1 MPRKSPPWLLNQ
13 KGECTIVDTKLQ
25 HKQNPTL
32 AFIPRRVLLKIS
44 GESLCGKQ
52 PSGLDPAQMQKLVQA
67 IKAVQAKGY
76 EVVLVV
82 GAGNFFRG
90 AQGAALGIRRAVADH
105 MGMMATVMNG
115 LALQELLEAADVPVE
130 LFSALPSPHIV
141 EEYHRGKAMKVLKEG
156 KVIILAGGSGN
167 PYFTTD
173 TAAVLY
179 SLELEC
185 GLFLK
190 ATQVDG
196 VYTSDPCKDKDARKI
211 EHLTYAYA
219 LEKGIG
225 VMDKTALTL
234 AHENNLPALV
244 FSIHT
249 PQNLVDLVE
258 GRGSFSIINNEG
270 PNGI

>member
-1 MPRKSPPWLLNQ
+1 M
-13 KGECTIVDTKLQ
+13 
-25 HKQNPTL
+25 
-32 AFIPRRVLLKIS
+32 LKIS
-44 GESLCGKQ
+44 GESLCGRKEA
-52 PSGLDPAQMQKLVQA
+52 GLDPAQIQALVQA

-76 EVVLVV
+76 EIVLVV

-90 AQGAALGIRRAVADH
+90 AQGSSLGIRQAVADH
-105 MGMMATVMNG
+105 MGMMATIMNG
-115 LALQELLEAADVPVE
+115 LALQELLSTADVPTE

-141 EEYHRGKAMKVLKEG
+141 AEYHRGKALKALGEG
-156 KVIILAGGSGN
+156 KVVIVAGGSGN

-179 SLELEC
+179 SLELDC

-196 VYTSDPCKDKDARKI
+196 VYTSDPHKDKEAHKL
-211 EHLTYAYA
+211 EHLTYAHA
-219 LEKGIG
+219 LEKGIR

-244 FSIHT
+244 FSIH
-249 PQNLVDLVE
+249 PPKNLVDLVE
-258 GRGSFSIINNEG
+258 GKGSFSIINNEG
-270 PNGI
+270 PNGL